1 MDRLEIVERDI
12 WDKVNDMVDQDV
24 LENIWRKLRMSIYM
38 DISGVIPD
46 EIGSEIERE
55 LIVG

>member
-1 MDRLEIVERDI
+1 MYRLKIVERDI
-12 WDKVNDMVDQDV
+12 WDKVNDIVDQAV
-24 LENIWRKLRMSIYM
+24 LENIWRKLRMFVYM

-55 LIVG
+55 LIDG